1 MGDNKVQHE
10 LHQPAAVELL
20 ISTAQPPLIIEHT
33 TENSRYDG
41 RNSIYNARR
50 PDTETVKISFFT
62 QEVCDSYDELV
73 DDDNSSVG
81 RFPSLA
87 STYQSSSE
95 ESSTYSS
102 SSDDDSSMGS
112 LESCHASSS
121 DDDDLSMGSLLLRD
135 YDSSDNESSSDDDE
149 SFHGEKDDDDTLLPP
164 LVQVPA
170 ASKDSSDVD
179 RDEAHCEV
187 SDVPTGV
194 RVQSALPTA
203 AVLDKIKAEHDQ
215 AKAVKSD
222 QVPHH
227 LGMNKSS
234 QGLCLIVCN
243 LCWMAPEDR

>member
-1 MGDNKVQHE
+1 
-10 LHQPAAVELL
+10 
-20 ISTAQPPLIIEHT
+20 
-33 TENSRYDG
+33 
-41 RNSIYNARR
+41 
-50 PDTETVKISFFT
+50 
-62 QEVCDSYDELV
+62 
-73 DDDNSSVG
+73 
-81 RFPSLA
+81 
-87 STYQSSSE
+87 
-95 ESSTYSS
+95 
-102 SSDDDSSMGS
+102 MGS

>member
-33 TENSRYDG
+33 SENSRYDG

-62 QEVCDSYDELV
+62 QEVCDSDSDNELV

-81 RFPSLA
+81 GFPSLA
-87 STYQSSSE
+87 SIYQSSSE
-95 ESSTYSS
+95 ESPTYSS
-102 SSDDDSSMGS
+102 SSDDDS
-112 LESCHASSS
+112 
-121 DDDDLSMGSLLLRD
+121 SMGSLLLRD
-135 YDSSDNESSSDDDE
+135 YDSSDNEDSSDDDE
-149 SFHGEKDDDDTLLPP
+149 SFHGEKDDDDTLLPL

-170 ASKDSSDVD
+170 ASKDSSNVD

-203 AVLDKIKAEHDQ
+203 AVWTK
-215 AKAVKSD
+215 
-222 QVPHH
+222 
-227 LGMNKSS
+227 
-234 QGLCLIVCN
+234 
-243 LCWMAPEDR
+243 

>member
-33 TENSRYDG
+33 SENSRYDG

-62 QEVCDSYDELV
+62 QEVCDSDSDNELV

-81 RFPSLA
+81 GFPSLA
-87 STYQSSSE
+87 SIYQSSSE
-95 ESSTYSS
+95 ESPTYSS

-112 LESCHASSS
+112 LESCHSSSS
-121 DDDDLSMGSLLLRD
+121 DDDDSSMGSLLLRD
-135 YDSSDNESSSDDDE
+135 YDSSDNEDSSDDDE
-149 SFHGEKDDDDTLLPP
+149 SFHGEKDDDDTLLPL

-170 ASKDSSDVD
+170 ASKDSSNVD

-203 AVLDKIKAEHDQ
+203 AVWTK
-215 AKAVKSD
+215 
-222 QVPHH
+222 
-227 LGMNKSS
+227 
-234 QGLCLIVCN
+234 
-243 LCWMAPEDR
+243 

>member
-1 MGDNKVQHE
+1 
-10 LHQPAAVELL
+10 
-20 ISTAQPPLIIEHT
+20 
-33 TENSRYDG
+33 
-41 RNSIYNARR
+41 
-50 PDTETVKISFFT
+50 
-62 QEVCDSYDELV
+62 
-73 DDDNSSVG
+73 
-81 RFPSLA
+81 
-87 STYQSSSE
+87 
-95 ESSTYSS
+95 
-102 SSDDDSSMGS
+102 MGS

-121 DDDDLSMGSLLLRD
+121 DDDDLSMGSLLLRE

-215 AKAVKSD
+215 AKSS
-222 QVPHH
+222 QVRSGTSPPM
-227 LGMNKSS
+227 GCKSS

>member
-81 RFPSLA
+81 GFPSLA
-87 STYQSSSE
+87 SIYQSSSE
-95 ESSTYSS
+95 ESPTYSS

-112 LESCHASSS
+112 LESCHSSSS
-121 DDDDLSMGSLLLRD
+121 DDDDSSMGSLLLRD
-135 YDSSDNESSSDDDE
+135 YDSSDNEDSSDDDE
-149 SFHGEKDDDDTLLPP
+149 SFHGEKDDDDTLLPL

-170 ASKDSSDVD
+170 ASKDSSNVD

-203 AVLDKIKAEHDQ
+203 AVWTK
-215 AKAVKSD
+215 
-222 QVPHH
+222 
-227 LGMNKSS
+227 
-234 QGLCLIVCN
+234 
-243 LCWMAPEDR
+243 